1 MASTQTVKLVLF
13 KPSEHRSNI
22 DQTQI
27 QDSLQKVPSQTR
39 HKSKIDLTLQHND
52 IILINIDQENQHRSH
67 TYTPQTEQSPTIPDI
82 DSIQMQSPQHRSNI
96 GSKSQHGP
104 KKHFQ
109 VTNDKLI
116 FENHIRA
123 GQEKIGSAVVGEQIQ
138 IRISCSYNLTI
149 QLKETY
155 KISQE

>member
-1 MASTQTVKLVLF
+1 MPRPDQLRAGGTGMHEHNF
-13 KPSEHRSNI
+13 K
-22 DQTQI
+22 
-27 QDSLQKVPSQTR
+27 
-39 HKSKIDLTLQHND
+39 
-52 IILINIDQENQHRSH
+52 
-67 TYTPQTEQSPTIPDI
+67 
-82 DSIQMQSPQHRSNI
+82 
-96 GSKSQHGP
+96 
-104 KKHFQ
+104 

>member
-1 MASTQTVKLVLF
+1 MPGPDQNCTDGPEIYERNIYVAIVKL
-13 KPSEHRSNI
+13 KQYQYI
-22 DQTQI
+22 
-27 QDSLQKVPSQTR
+27 K
-39 HKSKIDLTLQHND
+39 
-52 IILINIDQENQHRSH
+52 
-67 TYTPQTEQSPTIPDI
+67 
-82 DSIQMQSPQHRSNI
+82 
-96 GSKSQHGP
+96 
-104 KKHFQ
+104 